1 MLNVGNKYNT
11 AISSALIYNIFILV
25 ENDECSTLVTRSN
38 KIIMIIAVGMG
49 NSFYS
54 LEMKLVV

>member
-1 MLNVGNKYNT
+1 MVNVGNKYNV
-11 AISSALIYNIFILV
+11 ISSALIYNTYIILV